1 MKWVP
6 ANFLFSFTVLLNL
19 GWSQAPPNSAL
30 RPTPLEAFSGEPNT
44 RVSWSSE
51 VGRIDS
57 KEAHAVITVVIVE
70 DTAQPPDR
78 MRGIRVDLSKGDR
91 RDVVYLGE
99 ETLPAYRDALDEISR
114 EAARQRSANNVR
126 ENLTPDGTA
135 YVGACIFRYVDGS
148 PPVHALS
155 AAYYFAPDSFGMAVN
170 SFRNVEF
177 RFPNRDPSQLSVA
190 ISLAIDQLKNR

>member
-1 MKWVP
+1 MRP
-6 ANFLFSFTVLLNL
+6 L
-19 GWSQAPPNSAL
+19 WSSSSGFDVTADEGCSRCWISRRRNCST
-30 RPTPLEAFSGEPNT
+30 TPKKASPSCSTST
-44 RVSWSSE
+44 RASRSSE

-114 EAARQRSANNVR
+114 EAARERSANNVR
-126 ENLTPDGTA
+126 ENLTQDGTA
-135 YVGACIFRYVDGS
+135 YVGACI
-148 PPVHALS
+148 
-155 AAYYFAPDSFGMAVN
+155 
-170 SFRNVEF
+170 
-177 RFPNRDPSQLSVA
+177 
-190 ISLAIDQLKNR
+190 

>member
-1 MKWVP
+1 MRWVP
-6 ANFLFSFTVLLNL
+6 ANVLFCCIVLLSL
-19 GWSQAPPNSAL
+19 GRAQAPSNSAL

-57 KEAHAVITVVIVE
+57 KEAHAVITVVIME

-78 MRGIRVDLSKGDR
+78 MRGVRVDLSKGDR
-91 RDVVYLGE
+91 TDVVYLGE

-126 ENLTPDGTA
+126 ENLTADGTA
-135 YVGACIFRYVDGS
+135 YVGACIFRYADGS
-148 PPVHALS
+148 PRVHALS
-155 AAYYFAPDSFGMAVN
+155 AAYYFAPDSSGMVVN

-177 RFPNRDPSQLSVA
+177 RFPDRDPSQLSAA
-190 ISLAIDQLKNR
+190 IALAIDQLKNR